1 MATIRPLIMPRTFA
15 YWKSIRLISPI
26 SKISGMDNSFAYHF
40 CIPTFMLD
48 SLKLADSLQAAVLQV
63 QDTFNVL
70 HEFALKRLNEYLTNH
85 HNYSF
90 VDSLTDRRKYMGNVI
105 F

>member
-1 MATIRPLIMPRTFA
+1 
-15 YWKSIRLISPI
+15 
-26 SKISGMDNSFAYHF
+26 MDNSFAYHF

-70 HEFALKRLNEYLTNH
+70 HDFALKRLNDYLTKH